1 MNFLTIKTS
10 WANVEFIPFKL
21 SIVSAGIFIGAYFHD
36 FFRHYDRIFHHRGVD
51 HVPLVAQNERKPSL
65 VTSLPPI
72 SQFRFR

>member
-36 FFRHYDRIFHHRGVD
+36 FFRHYDAAILTVFFITV
-51 HVPLVAQNERKPSL
+51 VWTMYLWLRKMKE
-65 VTSLPPI
+65 
-72 SQFRFR
+72 SQV